1 MKGCSCIRTLGL
13 QPRWKTRTSAVYLG
27 FSQFPCRT
35 VSEISGALWSIP
47 TNDHKAWF
55 YNEIQHSLRKSLTLS
70 SQALERKKAIWH
82 SCCNHGQPGNTS
94 AVENAHPH
102 SLKVPNIAHI
112 LLETSRSAFPLVFSR
127 SRSGPSRWT
136 GRWANGQI
144 KQYLK
149 NQELLE

>member
-1 MKGCSCIRTLGL
+1 VKGCSCFRMLGVQL
-13 QPRWKTRTSAVYLG
+13 TPPIRTSAVYLRLAT
-27 FSQFPCRT
+27 FLART
-35 VSEISGALWSIP
+35 VSEISGELWSIP

-82 SCCNHGQPGNTS
+82 SCCSHGQPGKTS

-144 KQYLK
+144 K
-149 NQELLE
+149 